1 MNVCGMRWY
10 MAGLACVMAAGLSGC
25 SQGGKKNQEPVA
37 AEEGTMGGAIMRCF
51 HVLWGAGL
59 WQIPNFR
66 KGILTRTML
75 IPGM

>member
-37 AEEGTMGGAIMRCF
+37 AEEGTMGG
-51 HVLWGAGL
+51 GL
-59 WQIPNFR
+59 S
-66 KGILTRTML
+66 
-75 IPGM
+75 